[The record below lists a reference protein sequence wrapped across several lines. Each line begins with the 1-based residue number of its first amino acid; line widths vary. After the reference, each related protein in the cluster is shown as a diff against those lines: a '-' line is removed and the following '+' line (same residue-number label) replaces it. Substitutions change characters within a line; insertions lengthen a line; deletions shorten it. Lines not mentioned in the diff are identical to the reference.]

1 MQPTGRTVPAPQP
14 DAESQPFWDA
24 AAQGRFLIKRCT
36 SCGETHWFP
45 RTMCPFCWSEKTEW
59 VEASGAG
66 TIYSWTVMRR
76 AKPPYA
82 VAYVELAEG
91 PRMLT
96 NIVEC
101 DLDRLHIGQQV
112 ELVFGQTSGDGTPP
126 VPMFRPTGA

>member
-1 MQPTGRTVPAPQP
+1 MQPTGRAVPAPHP

-36 SCGETHWFP
+36 SCGEAHWFP
-45 RTMCPFCWSEKTEW
+45 RTLCPFCWSDKTEW
-59 VEASGAG
+59 IEGSGTG
-66 TIYSWTVMRR
+66 TIYSWTVMHR

-82 VAYVELAEG
+82 VAYVELDEG

-112 ELVFGQTSGDGTPP
+112 KLVFTPTSGDDTPP
-126 VPMFRPTGA
+126 VPMFRPIGA